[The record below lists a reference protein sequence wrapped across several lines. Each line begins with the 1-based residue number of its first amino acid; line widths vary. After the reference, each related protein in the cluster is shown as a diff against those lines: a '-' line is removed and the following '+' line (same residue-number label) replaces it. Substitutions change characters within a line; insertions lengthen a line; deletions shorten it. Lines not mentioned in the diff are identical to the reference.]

1 MGDAQKECKRRGLN
15 AGGKKEEMKKRLLID
30 NNTIC
35 LEDENENSEIENGT
49 AYDTYPSG
57 TALLTKLRKSIETS
71 AGFLAPQKILLSK
84 GEKKLSLHQTEQVE
98 SKLKEET
105 KNPLESKEIVT
116 KDEKLEEKSIDQLKG
131 NNDLTNDDISI
142 LSHRDAQKECK
153 RRGLNAGGKKE
164 EMKKRLLIDNNTIF
178 IEDENENSEIEN
190 DTAYDTYPSGTSL
203 LIKLRKSIE
212 TSVGFLAPQKIL
224 LSKGEKK
231 LSLHQTEQVE
241 SKLKEETKNPLESK
255 EIVTKDKKLEE
266 KSIDQLKANND
277 LTNDDISIL
286 SYRDAQKECKRRGLN
301 AGGKKEEIKKRL
313 LLDNDANIPESIC
326 LSPSALATMSAV
338 TPFSSIER
346 TQQIETQLQQDAN
359 YNHLSPVKEGEV
371 EDLESYK
378 KRKRDKS
385 QTKVDLPIT
394 NKRRRG
400 RKENTRVSKR

>member
-1 MGDAQKECKRRGLN
+1 MGDQLKANNDLTNDDISILSHRDAQKECKRRGLN

-57 TALLTKLRKSIETS
+57 TSLLTKLRKSIETS
-71 AGFLAPQKILLSK
+71 VGFLAPQKILLSK

-116 KDEKLEEKSIDQLKG
+116 KDEKLEEKSIDQLKA

-142 LSHRDAQKECK
+142 LSYRDAQKECK

-164 EMKKRLLIDNNTIF
+164 EMKKRLLIDNNTICL
-178 IEDENENSEIEN
+178 EDENENSEIEN

-203 LIKLRKSIE
+203 LTKLRKSIE
-212 TSVGFLAPQKIL
+212 TSAGFLAPQKIL

-241 SKLKEETKNPLESK
+241 SKLKEETKNPHESK
-255 EIVTKDKKLEE
+255 EIVTKDEKLEE

-286 SYRDAQKECKRRGLN
+286 SYRDAQKECK
-301 AGGKKEEIKKRL
+301 
-313 LLDNDANIPESIC
+313 
-326 LSPSALATMSAV
+326 
-338 TPFSSIER
+338 
-346 TQQIETQLQQDAN
+346 
-359 YNHLSPVKEGEV
+359 
-371 EDLESYK
+371 
-378 KRKRDKS
+378 
-385 QTKVDLPIT
+385 
-394 NKRRRG
+394 
-400 RKENTRVSKR
+400 

>member
-1 MGDAQKECKRRGLN
+1 MGNKEEHIEDSVIGNHHNVEDNEQIEKEKEPENETKDKTVSSKDKKKLSLHQTEQVESKRDNFILKEEIWNNFKKKEIVTKDKKLEEKSIDQLKANNDLTNDDISILSHRDAQKECKRRGLN

-35 LEDENENSEIENGT
+35 LEDENENSEIENDT

-57 TALLTKLRKSIETS
+57 TSLLTKLRKSIETS

-116 KDEKLEEKSIDQLKG
+116 KDKKLEEKSIDQLKG

-164 EMKKRLLIDNNTIF
+164 EMKKRILIDNNTICL
-178 IEDENENSEIEN
+178 EDENENSEIEN

-203 LIKLRKSIE
+203 LTKLRKSIE
-212 TSVGFLAPQKIL
+212 TSAGFLAPQKIL

-241 SKLKEETKNPLESK
+241 SKLKEETK
-255 EIVTKDKKLEE
+255 
-266 KSIDQLKANND
+266 
-277 LTNDDISIL
+277 
-286 SYRDAQKECKRRGLN
+286 
-301 AGGKKEEIKKRL
+301 
-313 LLDNDANIPESIC
+313 
-326 LSPSALATMSAV
+326 
-338 TPFSSIER
+338 
-346 TQQIETQLQQDAN
+346 
-359 YNHLSPVKEGEV
+359 
-371 EDLESYK
+371 
-378 KRKRDKS
+378 
-385 QTKVDLPIT
+385 
-394 NKRRRG
+394 
-400 RKENTRVSKR
+400 

>member
-1 MGDAQKECKRRGLN
+1 MG
-15 AGGKKEEMKKRLLID
+15 
-30 NNTIC
+30 T
-35 LEDENENSEIENGT
+35 S
-49 AYDTYPSG
+49 
-57 TALLTKLRKSIETS
+57 LLTKLRKSIETS
-71 AGFLAPQKILLSK
+71 VGFLAPQKILLSK
-84 GEKKLSLHQTEQVE
+84 GDKKLSLHQTEQVE

-116 KDEKLEEKSIDQLKG
+116 KDKKLEEKSIDQLKG

-142 LSHRDAQKECK
+142 LSYRDAQKECK

-178 IEDENENSEIEN
+178 IEDENENSEIE
-190 DTAYDTYPSGTSL
+190 DGTAYDTYPSGTSL
-203 LIKLRKSIE
+203 LTKLRKSIE

-224 LSKGEKK
+224 LSKGKKK

-266 KSIDQLKANND
+266 KSIDQLKGNND

-326 LSPSALATMSAV
+326 LSPSALSTMSAV